1 MSRGR
6 RLFSTA
12 SDAPSDPFRRK
23 KSGCRSFSENGWS
36 KNLENDFGERVR
48 MSVPPTFLGFSK
60 IILDIL
66 GIVWPNVLEEG

>member
-1 MSRGR
+1 M
-6 RLFSTA
+6 
-12 SDAPSDPFRRK
+12 
-23 KSGCRSFSENGWS
+23 FSENGWS